1 MVTLVETHQI
11 KKGHQFWQEID
22 GLCFASKN
30 LYNKSLYK
38 IKEFHK
44 ENNTYVTG
52 NDFCVYTN
60 TNLYHSNKEEPEFR
74 NGIATKALKQVYIQ
88 INKIFTS
95 YRSALC
101 DYHKNPNKYKG
112 IPKEPSYKEKRS
124 GRNVLT
130 FPKDALR
137 FKKDG
142 TIQLSKTN
150 IFIQSKIEKRKIL
163 QVRLVPCVSHY
174 NIEVIYEKDIKNSK
188 LDQTRY
194 YAIDLGVNNLATLS
208 SNDSVISPILINGRI
223 VKSINQYYNKK
234 LSKLKSLLPDGQ
246 KTSNKINRLTRKR
259 NNKISNY
266 LHNASRY
273 IVDNAVS
280 NNIGTIIIGKNIN
293 WKQNINIGKV
303 NNQKFASIPFSKFIN
318 LIQYK
323 AELLGINVLLHE
335 ESYTSKCSFLD
346 FEEIKKHDEYLGKRT
361 KRGLFVSNKGICI
374 NADLNGSLNIMRKVV
389 GRDVFTSDSIE
400 DYAVNPIHV
409 NV

>member
-1 MVTLVETHQI
+1 MKTLVETQQI
-11 KKGHQFWQEID
+11 KKGHSNWNEID
-22 GLCFASKN
+22 ELCFASKN

-38 IKEFHK
+38 IKQFHK
-44 ENNTYVTG
+44 ENGTYKMDNG
-52 NDFCVYTN
+52 FCIYTN
-60 TNLYHSNKEEPEFR
+60 TNLYHLNKDEPEFR
-74 NGIATKALKQVYIQ
+74 NGMATKALKQVYVQ

-95 YRSALC
+95 YRSALY
-101 DYHKNPNKYKG
+101 DYHKNPSKYKG
-112 IPKEPSYKEKRS
+112 EPKEPKYKEKQS

-150 IFIQSKIEKRKIL
+150 IFIQSKIEKDKIL
-163 QVRLVPCVSHY
+163 QIRLVPCISHY
-174 NIEVIYEKDIKNSK
+174 NIEVVYEKDIEINK
-188 LDQTRY
+188 LDKTKY

-208 SNDSVISPILINGRI
+208 SNDSAISPILINGRI

-246 KTSNKINRLTRKR
+246 KTSKRIQKLTRKR

-266 LHNASRY
+266 LHNASKY
-273 IVDNAVS
+273 IINIAIF

-303 NNQKFASIPFSKFIN
+303 NNQKFTSIPFNKFID
-318 LIQYK
+318 LISYK
-323 AELLGINVLLHE
+323 AELLGINILLQE

-346 FEEIKKHDEYLGKRT
+346 LEEIQKQDEYLGKRT
-361 KRGLFVSNKGICI
+361 KRGLFVSNKGISI
-374 NADLNGSLNIMRKVV
+374 NADLNGSLNILRKVV
-389 GRDVFTSDSIE
+389 GGDGFTSDSIE